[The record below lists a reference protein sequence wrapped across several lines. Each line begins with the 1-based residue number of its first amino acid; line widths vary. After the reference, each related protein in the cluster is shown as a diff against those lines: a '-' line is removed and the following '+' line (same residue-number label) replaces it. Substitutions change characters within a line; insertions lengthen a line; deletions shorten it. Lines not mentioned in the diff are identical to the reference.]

1 MMSEEKVEKIVTK
14 NNVNKTDGK
23 NSRSNNLSEKQP
35 HRKNVNHPKYYISR
49 ETGLIDFQRRV
60 LAEAQS
66 EKYKILERVKFLAY
80 VYHNMDEFFMVR
92 VGGLHMQN
100 AAGVAELSLD
110 GKTAAEQLAEIRKT
124 SEYLLEDALHC
135 WHDQLVPKLEDSGI
149 SVLDYDELTDKQK
162 NSIDDYYQET
172 IFPTLTP
179 LAFDPGHPFPH
190 ISNLSLNLAVILED
204 IDGKQH
210 FARVKVPASLPRLI
224 PIKRSSGSVRKDG
237 TVPYNHYFVWIEQV
251 IANNLQDLFPGMKIL
266 GAHPFRIIRNNDMII
281 QEIEAG
287 DLLETMEESVRKR
300 RFGVVVHLA
309 VNKNISNE
317 ALNVLT
323 SNLEVDKNDVY
334 KYDGPLGLSNLMEL
348 SKINRYDLKGKQFT
362 PYTAPKLR
370 FEDPTQNED
379 IFSLIREEEI
389 LLHHPYDS
397 FDPVINFIQT
407 AAKDPRV
414 ITIKQTLYRT
424 GLKSPVVPALLKARR
439 EYNKQ
444 VAVLVELKAR
454 FDEES
459 NITWA
464 KRLEEEGVHVTYGLL
479 GLKTH
484 SKIALVIRQDEDDV
498 IRRYIH
504 LGTGNYNHITAHSY
518 EDFGFFTCDPDIGAD
533 ATDLFN
539 YLTGYSA
546 ISSFRKLLVAPIT
559 LREHFASLIENE
571 IDLQNQGK
579 QGHMIMKM
587 NALVDK
593 KMIKLLYKA
602 SQAGVKVDLIV
613 RGINSLKPGIEGLSE
628 NIRVVSVLGRF
639 LEHSRVY
646 YFAND
651 GEPTVLMGSADL
663 MPRNLNNRVE
673 VLFPIENKS
682 LIKHIKENV
691 LDIYLQDNVRAW
703 AAQPDGCFEWIS
715 ETPETAFDVQE
726 WFMEQA
732 DKSKKSR

>member
-1 MMSEEKVEKIVTK
+1 MSKENVEIAAKDEIEKTSSK
-14 NNVNKTDGK
+14 NNGLNANDY
-23 NSRSNNLSEKQP
+23 
-35 HRKNVNHPKYYISR
+35 KYYINR
-49 ETGLIDFQRRV
+49 EIGLIDFQRRV
-60 LAEAQS
+60 LAEAQT

-100 AAGVAELSLD
+100 AAGVTELSID
-110 GKTAAEQLAEIRKT
+110 GKTAAEQLAEIRKE
-124 SEYLLEDALHC
+124 SEELFVDALDC
-135 WHDQLVPKLEDSGI
+135 WHHQLQPALENSGIYVLNYDQLS
-149 SVLDYDELTDKQK
+149 DKQK
-162 NSIDDYYQET
+162 DSIDVYYQET

-204 IDGKQH
+204 LNGKQH
-210 FARVKVPASLPRLI
+210 FARVKVPASLPRFI

-266 GAHPFRIIRNNDMII
+266 SAHPFRIIRNNDMIV

-287 DLLETMEESVRKR
+287 DLLETMEESVRRR

-309 VNKNISNE
+309 VHDNISDE
-317 ALNVLT
+317 ALSVLT
-323 SNLEVDKNDVY
+323 SNLDVDKKDVY
-334 KYDGPLGLSNLMEL
+334 KYDGPLGLSSMMEL
-348 SKINRYDLKGKQFT
+348 SKINRYDIKGKQFT
-362 PYTAPKLR
+362 PYTPRKLK
-370 FEDPTQNED
+370 FEDPAQVED
-379 IFSLIREEEI
+379 IFAQIREEEI

-397 FDPVINFIQT
+397 FDPVISFIKA

-439 EYNKQ
+439 DYNKQ

-484 SKIALVIRQDEDDV
+484 SKIALVIRHDEDDV

-504 LGTGNYNHITAHSY
+504 LGTGNYNHITAHAY
-518 EDFGFFTCDPDIGAD
+518 EDFGLFTCDPDIGAD

-546 ISSFRKLLVAPIT
+546 ISNFRKLLVAPIT
-559 LREHFASLIENE
+559 LRNQFTKLIQNE
-571 IDLQNQGK
+571 IDLQLQGK
-579 QGHMIMKM
+579 QGHMILKM
-587 NALVDK
+587 NSLVDK
-593 KMIKLLYKA
+593 KMIKLMYKA
-602 SQAGVKVDLIV
+602 SQTGVKVDLIV
-613 RGINSLKPGIEGLSE
+613 RGINCLKPGIEGLSE

-646 YFAND
+646 YFANN
-651 GEPTVLMGSADL
+651 GNPQILMGSADL

-682 LIKHIKENV
+682 LIEHIKQNV
-691 LDIYLQDNVRAW
+691 LDIYLQEDIRAW
-703 AAQPDGCFEWIS
+703 GAQSDGSFKWIAND
-715 ETPETAFDVQE
+715 PETAFDIQE

-732 DKSKKSR
+732 DKSKKLR